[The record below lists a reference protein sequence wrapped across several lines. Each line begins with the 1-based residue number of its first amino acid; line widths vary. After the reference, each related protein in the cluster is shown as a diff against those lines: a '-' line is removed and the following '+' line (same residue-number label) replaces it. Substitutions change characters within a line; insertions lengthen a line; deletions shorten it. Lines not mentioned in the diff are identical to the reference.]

1 MPSAVR
7 PRILWI
13 PQPGL
18 SINSAAPNF
27 QETGR
32 ARKPLAWGTCGLAE
46 ILFSTGKGLLL
57 CTESWQSNSSAD
69 GECSWGVGEAHRH
82 EYGG

>member
-1 MPSAVR
+1 MLSAVR

-13 PQPGL
+13 PRPGL

-32 ARKPLAWGTCGLAE
+32 ASNPLSWGPRGLAE
-46 ILFSTGKGLLL
+46 ILFPTGKGLLL
-57 CTESWQSNSSAD
+57 CTESRQSSSAD
-69 GECSWGVGEAHRH
+69 GEYSWGVGEAHRH
-82 EYGG
+82 KYGG